1 MENKKLVKLLQHD
14 QIVIDEILNG
24 LLKIEFSDNED
35 FYYFIRRLNI
45 LENDVFFTKYVNDIE
60 YITILKK
67 IFIQI
72 DRKKYLF
79 YEYKYKLISIISKI
93 KDMYQLYN
101 QRIQENEYNEKR
113 DEEINICRESI
124 LTQSV
129 YFSDELVEMD
139 KEKEYF
145 YIKLFLNK
153 DINMFHLTRNNFLYY
168 LKQFGKPFNFTPS
181 NLENIFYDYIILDYK
196 VVKGTDVDKIVSEF
210 QDEAVVDYKIM
221 KIEDNVNVYNIK
233 FYYKTQKYSTPDP
246 IFENFNIIDSN
257 CYETLVD
264 CYVNEQSNID
274 IIDKLFHRDFWDV
287 DLVIVKR
294 FDERESRIFVLTD
307 IMKYNVDY
315 FKFRIT
321 EILED
326 KKISDIIYKSR
337 IDFSGLQLLEK
348 IKEKYNV
355 EYAGYNV

>member
-1 MENKKLVKLLQHD
+1 MENKKLIKILQHD
-14 QIVIDEILNG
+14 QAVIEEILNG

-45 LENDVFFTKYVNDIE
+45 LENDVFFTKNVNDIE

-72 DRKKYLF
+72 DRKKHLF

-93 KDMYQLYN
+93 KDIYELYIKQL
-101 QRIQENEYNEKR
+101 QGIENN
-113 DEEINICRESI
+113 DFIINEINICREEI

-129 YFSDELVEMD
+129 YFSEELLEMD
-139 KEKEYF
+139 KKKEYF

-153 DINMFHLTRNNFLYY
+153 SVNIFHLTRNNFLYY
-168 LKQFGKPFNFTPS
+168 LKQFGKPFNYTPA
-181 NLENIFYDYIILDYK
+181 NLENTFYDYIILDYK
-196 VVKGTDVDKIVSEF
+196 VIKGTDVNKIVSDF
-210 QDEAVVDYKIM
+210 QDDAVADYRIM
-221 KIEDNVNVYNIK
+221 KIEDNINVYNIK
-233 FYYKTQKYSTPDP
+233 FYYKTQKYLTPDP

-264 CYVNEQSNID
+264 CYVNEKSNID

-287 DLVIVKR
+287 DLVVVKR
-294 FDERESRIFVLTD
+294 FDEKESRIFILTD

-321 EILED
+321 DILED
-326 KKISDIIYKSR
+326 KKISDIIYKGR
-337 IDFSGLQLLEK
+337 MDFSGLQLLEK
-348 IKEKYNV
+348 IKEKYAV
-355 EYAGYNV
+355 EYAGYNI

>member
-139 KEKEYF
+139 KHKEYF
-145 YIKLFLNK
+145 YIKLFL
-153 DINMFHLTRNNFLYY
+153 
-168 LKQFGKPFNFTPS
+168 
-181 NLENIFYDYIILDYK
+181 
-196 VVKGTDVDKIVSEF
+196 
-210 QDEAVVDYKIM
+210 
-221 KIEDNVNVYNIK
+221 
-233 FYYKTQKYSTPDP
+233 
-246 IFENFNIIDSN
+246 
-257 CYETLVD
+257 
-264 CYVNEQSNID
+264 
-274 IIDKLFHRDFWDV
+274 
-287 DLVIVKR
+287 
-294 FDERESRIFVLTD
+294 
-307 IMKYNVDY
+307 
-315 FKFRIT
+315 
-321 EILED
+321 
-326 KKISDIIYKSR
+326 
-337 IDFSGLQLLEK
+337 
-348 IKEKYNV
+348 
-355 EYAGYNV
+355 

>member
-113 DEEINICRESI
+113 D
-124 LTQSV
+124 
-129 YFSDELVEMD
+129 
-139 KEKEYF
+139 
-145 YIKLFLNK
+145 
-153 DINMFHLTRNNFLYY
+153 YY
-168 LKQFGKPFNFTPS
+168 LHTFSWLQ
-181 NLENIFYDYIILDYK
+181 
-196 VVKGTDVDKIVSEF
+196 
-210 QDEAVVDYKIM
+210 
-221 KIEDNVNVYNIK
+221 
-233 FYYKTQKYSTPDP
+233 
-246 IFENFNIIDSN
+246 
-257 CYETLVD
+257 
-264 CYVNEQSNID
+264 
-274 IIDKLFHRDFWDV
+274 FHR
-287 DLVIVKR
+287 
-294 FDERESRIFVLTD
+294 
-307 IMKYNVDY
+307 YNC
-315 FKFRIT
+315 
-321 EILED
+321 
-326 KKISDIIYKSR
+326 
-337 IDFSGLQLLEK
+337 
-348 IKEKYNV
+348 
-355 EYAGYNV
+355 

>member
-233 FYYKTQKYSTPDP
+233 FYYKTQKS
-246 IFENFNIIDSN
+246 I
-257 CYETLVD
+257 
-264 CYVNEQSNID
+264 
-274 IIDKLFHRDFWDV
+274 H
-287 DLVIVKR
+287 
-294 FDERESRIFVLTD
+294 
-307 IMKYNVDY
+307 
-315 FKFRIT
+315 
-321 EILED
+321 
-326 KKISDIIYKSR
+326 
-337 IDFSGLQLLEK
+337 
-348 IKEKYNV
+348 
-355 EYAGYNV
+355 

>member
-1 MENKKLVKLLQHD
+1 
-14 QIVIDEILNG
+14 
-24 LLKIEFSDNED
+24 
-35 FYYFIRRLNI
+35 
-45 LENDVFFTKYVNDIE
+45 
-60 YITILKK
+60 
-67 IFIQI
+67 
-72 DRKKYLF
+72 
-79 YEYKYKLISIISKI
+79 
-93 KDMYQLYN
+93 
-101 QRIQENEYNEKR
+101 
-113 DEEINICRESI
+113 
-124 LTQSV
+124 
-129 YFSDELVEMD
+129 MD
-139 KEKEYF
+139 KHKEYF

-233 FYYKTQKYSTPDP
+233 FYYKTQKYLTPDP
-246 IFENFNIIDSN
+246 IFENFSIIDSN

-326 KKISDIIYKSR
+326 KKISDIIYKSK